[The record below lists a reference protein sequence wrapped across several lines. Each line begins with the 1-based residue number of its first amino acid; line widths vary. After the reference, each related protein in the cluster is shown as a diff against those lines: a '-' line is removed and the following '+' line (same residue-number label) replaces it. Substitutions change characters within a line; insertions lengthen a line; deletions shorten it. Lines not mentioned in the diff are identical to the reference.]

1 MGKYQ
6 YNYATI
12 YWIITMPNKT
22 LNLNDIETFL
32 RNFAAARDWQQFHS
46 PKNLVMALSGEA
58 GELSELFQWLS
69 EDQSWLKDDTE
80 TKKKVANELADILQ
94 YIVRIS
100 DLLSIDL
107 NDALWKKLRRNEE
120 KYPVELSK
128 GTAKKYTEF

>member
-1 MGKYQ
+1 
-6 YNYATI
+6 
-12 YWIITMPNKT
+12 MPNKT